1 MVCASGS
8 EAEAVAMVVPVETFS
23 AKEDAANALV
33 RLGASLTSLIL
44 MARVLVVVLTPSDAL
59 SVRLYEVAVS

>member
-23 AKEDAANALV
+23 AKEDAANELV

-44 MARVLVVVLTPSDAL
+44 MARVFVVVLTPSDAL